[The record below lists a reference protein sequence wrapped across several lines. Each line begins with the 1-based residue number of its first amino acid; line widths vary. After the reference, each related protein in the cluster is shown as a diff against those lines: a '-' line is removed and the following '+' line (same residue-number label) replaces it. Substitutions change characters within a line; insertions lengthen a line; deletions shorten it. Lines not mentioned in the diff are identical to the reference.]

1 MQRRGVEVIPLQNC
15 FGHCEYILQ
24 HERYRALREDPK
36 DPSQVCPL
44 KIAEA
49 TACFSELFA
58 EVASLHPSKYF
69 HIGAD
74 ETYLLGLCGNCRAVA
89 DREGKSRL
97 FVDYVKAMCDIVH
110 RLGKTPVIWADIILK
125 YPEALDELPDDLIFV
140 DWNYGWEPDRFGKLA
155 NLFSRGVKLWGAPA
169 LRSGPDNIYLTQWKK
184 HFDNLAVFVEYAR
197 EHDYGGMIETSWSTS
212 GTYGYWFDNGYE
224 ILSMRL
230 CGCLPDVGVPDSRSG
245 LLRGFRD
252 RCAVRTGSVRAAV
265 CPDGTGARRCGSRCA
280 VALFLNAA
288 GDRDGLGFRSE
299 GTPPGATCTR

>member
-1 MQRRGVEVIPLQNC
+1 M
-15 FGHCEYILQ
+15 
-24 HERYRALREDPK
+24 
-36 DPSQVCPL
+36 
-44 KIAEA
+44 
-49 TACFSELFA
+49 
-58 EVASLHPSKYF
+58 
-69 HIGAD
+69 
-74 ETYLLGLCGNCRAVA
+74 A

-224 ILSMRL
+224 ILSMQPVRL
-230 CGCLPDVGVPDSRSG
+230 VYPMSA
-245 LLRGFRD
+245 FRILEAACCEAFVTD
-252 RCAVRTGSVRAAV
+252 APFEPEAFVRPV

-299 GTPPGATCTR
+299 GTPPGAICMR